1 MLLSCMCNLKVLHPK
16 LTALYDLLK
25 VNTFL
30 KLAENKSQNSTVL
43 IRSNFHKKWQCHY
56 TDSDQQNLV
65 HGAGFNYKC
74 LFLPFIIIIFSLLL
88 AIFFIVRSD
97 FLLLNVKLG
106 RIFWTILLAI
116 EIIFL
121 VRLAVSSLMEE
132 VQRGCA

>member
-1 MLLSCMCNLKVLHPK
+1 
-16 LTALYDLLK
+16 
-25 VNTFL
+25 
-30 KLAENKSQNSTVL
+30 
-43 IRSNFHKKWQCHY
+43 
-56 TDSDQQNLV
+56 V